1 MKVAFI
7 AAPLTA
13 RSGVYRSARELVAE
27 GRAQGQDWSLY
38 LGVSSKASGQ
48 QPSDDPSW
56 VVEGPMEPGG
66 LRGVTALSRTLRA
79 VPMVAEADIVVSLI
93 PQTDMAL
100 ALGKKPWVSYARGL
114 PWPAQGEASA
124 PKALVWRSLERLA
137 LRRAKAVWCTT
148 EVLKREMALR
158 QPVRIVPPGLDVVP
172 RTWDGRGERG
182 TAVWAA
188 RYNSDKNPQLFLD
201 ALAPL
206 PAIEGVMY
214 GSGELE
220 SSITAKAPEN
230 VRVAGWADPAR
241 LWDDAFVYVGT
252 SHREAFGRSA
262 VEAAMNGIPVVL
274 ADSFGCAPLLVTD
287 EELRDLLVLPRED
300 VARWTSVLG
309 LLASDE
315 DLRVRVSDHLV
326 TNAAKLTVAGSARS
340 VRAAL
345 DESSPA
351 QR

>member
-1 MKVAFI
+1 MKVTFV

-27 GRAQGQDWSLY
+27 GRAQGHDWSLY
-38 LGVSSKASGQ
+38 LGVSSQASGQ
-48 QPSDDPSW
+48 KPPDDPSW
-56 VVEGPMEPGG
+56 IVESPMEPGG
-66 LRGVTALSRTLRA
+66 VQGVVALSRALRA
-79 VPMVAEADIVVSLI
+79 VPVVAECDIVVSLI

-100 ALGKKPWVSYARGL
+100 ALGRKSWVSYARGL

-124 PKALVWRSLERLA
+124 SKALVWRSLERLA

-148 EVLKREMALR
+148 EVLKHEMGLR
-158 QPVRIVPPGLDVVP
+158 QPVRIVPPGLDLVQ
-172 RTWDGRGERG
+172 RTWDGRGDRG

-206 PAIEGVMY
+206 PALKGVMY

-220 SSITAKAPEN
+220 SSITQKAPAN
-230 VRVAGWADPAR
+230 VRVGGWVDPTS
-241 LWDDAFVYVGT
+241 LWDDALVYVGT

-274 ADSFGCAPLLVTD
+274 ADSFGCASLLVTD

-300 VARWTSVLG
+300 VARWTNVLR

-315 DLRVRVSDHLV
+315 DLRVKVSDHLV
-326 TNAAKLTVAGSARS
+326 ANAAKLTVAGSARS
-340 VRAAL
+340 VRDAL
-345 DESSPA
+345 A
-351 QR
+351 Y

>member
-1 MKVAFI
+1 MKVAFV

-27 GRAQGQDWSLY
+27 GRAQGNDWSLY

-48 QPSDDPSW
+48 KASDDPSW
-56 VVEGPMEPGG
+56 IVESPMEPGG
-66 LRGVTALSRTLRA
+66 LQGVAALSRTLRA
-79 VPMVAEADIVVSLI
+79 VPMVAESDLVVSLI

-100 ALGKKPWVSYARGL
+100 ALGHKPWVAYARGL

-124 PKALVWRSLERLA
+124 PKAFVWRTLERLA
-137 LRRAKAVWCTT
+137 LRRAQAVWCTT
-148 EVLKREMALR
+148 EVLKREMGLR
-158 QPVRIVPPGLDVVP
+158 QQVRIVPPGLDIVP
-172 RTWDGRGERG
+172 RTWDGRGDRG

-206 PAIEGVMY
+206 PALEGVMY

-220 SSITAKAPEN
+220 SSVRAEAPHN
-230 VRVAGWADPAR
+230 VRVDGWVDPAR
-241 LWDDAFVYVGT
+241 LWDDALVYVGT

-274 ADSFGCAPLLVTD
+274 ADSFGCASLLVTD

-300 VARWTSVLG
+300 VARWTNVLS

-315 DLRVRVSDHLV
+315 DLRVRASDHLAA
-326 TNAAKLTVAGSARS
+326 NAAKLTVTGSARS
-340 VRAAL
+340 VSDAL
-345 DESSPA
+345 A
-351 QR
+351 Y